1 MPLKGDTRLGVNQLR
16 ASVSAGDSYTLVALA
31 GESDTN
37 TGQQLRDILTAEAAK
52 GTRYLIID
60 LSRLD
65 FMDSTAVHVLLDVRV
80 MLGNHGGAL
89 ALVTPRPVV
98 ARLLSLVGADQL
110 IPVYDSL
117 DAALAAAG

>member
-1 MPLKGDTRLGVNQLR
+1 MGVNQLN

-37 TGQQLRDILTAEAAK
+37 TGQQLRGILTAEAAK
-52 GTRYLIID
+52 GVHYLIID

-80 MLGNHGGAL
+80 MLENHGGTL
-89 ALVTPRPVV
+89 ILVAPQPVV
-98 ARLLSLVGADQL
+98 ARLLTLVGADQL

-117 DAALAAAG
+117 DAALAVAD